1 MDEKDQKDNKYN
13 QQEIESTDRENE
25 QALFDTFDESVYD
38 EEEVDQ
44 WLTSKE
50 LIFMGAC
57 IFLGYLMIR
66 AFMNGSGGIWVT
78 LLTIVSCATVFTYAK
93 VTNRQVKKNH
103 YGYLVYSLLLG
114 LSFSFLDNRVFLGLN
129 LIFLLLS
136 MNYWVLVLTGKRRVP
151 YLSQFIIS
159 DIIIGTFKRPF
170 QNLGST
176 FVFKESEQKKDKTI
190 KNIGIGLLI
199 SLPIFIV
206 VLLLLSK
213 ADSMF
218 EQFLYSFTVTL
229 SENMAERIV
238 AFLFALPIGVYLF
251 LFVYKNSLNEAE
263 DEKRN
268 RKRKGQPIILLT
280 VLVSFILLYLVF
292 FATAILGYFDFRQEP
307 FSSMAVSDYAR
318 TGFFQLSLVSLINV
332 TMFLVIKSLSD
343 NQKIITL
350 GLSMIGIETLGLI
363 VLGFAKM
370 QLYISSFGLTI
381 LRFNTSCFM
390 IVLFI
395 CVCLF
400 IVALWRPFHYIRITI
415 IVVALSILGISFRNT
430 GNDIAAFNIQK
441 YQSGQIEELD
451 IEVFYTIGI
460 EAVPA
465 VVEFYDQTKDS
476 DLKELL
482 NYEYLRPMADQL
494 EKNPATIT
502 LQRMQSKKLLKQALH
517 E

>member
-1 MDEKDQKDNKYN
+1 M
-13 QQEIESTDRENE
+13 
-25 QALFDTFDESVYD
+25 
-38 EEEVDQ
+38 
-44 WLTSKE
+44 
-50 LIFMGAC
+50 
-57 IFLGYLMIR
+57 
-66 AFMNGSGGIWVT
+66 
-78 LLTIVSCATVFTYAK
+78 
-93 VTNRQVKKNH
+93 
-103 YGYLVYSLLLG
+103 
-114 LSFSFLDNRVFLGLN
+114 
-129 LIFLLLS
+129 
-136 MNYWVLVLTGKRRVP
+136 
-151 YLSQFIIS
+151 
-159 DIIIGTFKRPF
+159 
-170 QNLGST
+170 
-176 FVFKESEQKKDKTI
+176 
-190 KNIGIGLLI
+190 
-199 SLPIFIV
+199 
-206 VLLLLSK
+206 
-213 ADSMF
+213 
-218 EQFLYSFTVTL
+218 
-229 SENMAERIV
+229 
-238 AFLFALPIGVYLF
+238 
-251 LFVYKNSLNEAE
+251 
-263 DEKRN
+263 
-268 RKRKGQPIILLT
+268 T

-307 FSSMAVSDYAR
+307 FSSVAVSDYAR

-482 NYEYLRPMADQL
+482 DYEYLRPMADEL
-494 EKNPATIT
+494 EKIRQPLPYNGC
-502 LQRMQSKKLLKQALH
+502 KVKNY
-517 E
+517 